1 MKRKE
6 NYNIL
11 IVDDMKENVKIVNSI
26 LQSQGYRTTIAFS
39 GINALKIVEKESFDL
54 ILLDINMPEMSGITV
69 CRYLKVEPK
78 TASIPVIF
86 LTADDDRETLTKAYK
101 AGGTDYIKK
110 PFYKEELVARV
121 STRISLRNEEKNL
134 QRTIAQRTQEI
145 YRTQIELMYILGSV
159 AEGHSKETTLH
170 VQRVSQFSYL
180 LAKLSG
186 MSAEEASLLK
196 NAASL
201 HDIGKIAVPSH
212 ILHKDGAL
220 TNAEFKEIKKHAA
233 LGSAML
239 ENSSLPLFKAAKI
252 VAGEH
257 HEKYDGTGYPKGL
270 KGEEIHIYGRIVAL
284 ADVFDALMFKRSYK
298 EGWSTEETLEYIKSM
313 SGKQFDPALITIFFD
328 NIDAFLE
335 IYNINKQQIDLQNKN
350 KMKTKSISF
359 VSRFFKKL

>member
-1 MKRKE
+1 MKKKE

-11 IVDDMKENVKIVNSI
+11 IVDDMKENVKIVNTI
-26 LQSQGYRTTIAFS
+26 LRSEGYRTTIAFN
-39 GINALKIVEKESFDL
+39 GIRALQIVEKELFDL

-86 LTADDDRETLTKAYK
+86 LTADDDRDTLTKAYK

-134 QRTIAQRTQEI
+134 QRTIEQRTQEI
-145 YRTQIELMYILGSV
+145 YKTQVELMYILGSV

-186 MSAEEASLLK
+186 MSVEEASLLK

-201 HDIGKIAVPSH
+201 HDIGKIAISSH
-212 ILHKDGAL
+212 ILHKEGSL
-220 TNAEFKEIKKHAA
+220 TKAELKEMRKHAA
-233 LGSAML
+233 LGSSML

-252 VAGEH
+252 VAGQH
-257 HEKYDGTGYPKGL
+257 HEKYDGSGYPQGL

-284 ADVFDALMFKRSYK
+284 ADVFDALVFKRSYK
-298 EGWSTEETLEYIKSM
+298 DGWNIEDTLAYIKGM
-313 SGKQFDPALITIFFD
+313 SAKHFDPVLVKIFFD

-335 IYNINKQQIDLQNKN
+335 IYNLCKEQIVLENKERKR
-350 KMKTKSISF
+350 KAISF
-359 VSRFFKKL
+359 VPRFLRRL

>member
-1 MKRKE
+1 MSKTHYK
-6 NYNIL
+6 IL
-11 IVDDMKENVKIVNSI
+11 IVDDVKENVRIVNSI
-26 LQSQGYRTTIAFS
+26 LQDQGYQTRAVLS
-39 GINALKIVEKESFDL
+39 GIDALRIVEVETFDL

-86 LTADDDRETLTKAYK
+86 LTANDDGETLTQAYK

-110 PFYKEELVARV
+110 PFHKAELIARV
-121 STRISLRNEEKNL
+121 STRISLRDEEKNL
-134 QRTIAQRTQEI
+134 QRTIEQRTQEI
-145 YRTQIELMYILGSV
+145 YRTQVELMYILGSV

-180 LAKLSG
+180 LAKLFG
-186 MSAEEASLLK
+186 MSVDEASLLK

-201 HDIGKIAVPSH
+201 HDIGKIAIPSH
-212 ILHKDGAL
+212 ILHKDGSL
-220 TNAEFKEIKKHAA
+220 TKSEYKEMRKHAS
-233 LGSAML
+233 LGSTIL

-252 VAGEH
+252 VAAQH
-257 HEKYDGTGYPKGL
+257 HEKYDGSGYPKGL

-298 EGWSTEETLEYIKSM
+298 DEWSTEETLAHIKKM
-313 SGKQFDPALITIFFD
+313 SGKHFDPLLVKIFFE

-335 IYNINKQQIDLQNKN
+335 IYNLCKEEALLSN
-350 KMKTKSISF
+350 KTKSNSIISWL
-359 VSRFFKKL
+359 FKKL